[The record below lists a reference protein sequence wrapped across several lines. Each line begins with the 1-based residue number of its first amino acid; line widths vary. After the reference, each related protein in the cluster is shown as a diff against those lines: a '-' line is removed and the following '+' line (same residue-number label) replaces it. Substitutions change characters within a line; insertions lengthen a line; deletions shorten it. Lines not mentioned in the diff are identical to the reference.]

1 MKDNLIPFTPL
12 SELRIK
18 AEDRVKNKQSLQNL
32 HHLNADPAR
41 LIFELEIHQL
51 ELEMQN
57 EELLAAKELA
67 ELAEEKYSELYD
79 YAPIGYLSLNRE
91 GKIAELNFAAA
102 KMLGKERL
110 NLINAGLENFLSV
123 KSRPLFRTFLKN
135 LVLCK
140 VKQTC
145 EVVILIEGRLPVFV
159 RISGV
164 ISHDGK
170 LCLLV
175 LTNES
180 ERIASS
186 KALHDSEA
194 KNSITE
200 GDLRQA
206 QSTAKLG
213 NWKWN
218 LKTQEVFWSDEMYLI
233 YGVRKDTL
241 TGNLGDAIA
250 KVMHPEDLHL
260 VLPSNASAFAM
271 KKPVEYRIIWPDLSV
286 RYIWAAC
293 DDLILDEAGNPI
305 FLTGIAQDIT
315 DRKLAE
321 IELVIA
327 KERAEVSNRLKSA
340 FLANM
345 SHEIRTPMNGI
356 LGFSNLLL
364 EPDLSLE
371 KQKEFIQIINI
382 SGARMLNIINDI
394 VDISKIEAG
403 LMEVDL
409 KEMNI
414 NELID
419 FVSVFLKPE
428 ILAKGLNLNCIN
440 LLPDRNALIVS
451 DYKKIYS
458 ILINLLKN
466 SLKFTDH
473 GSIEIGCSLKQA
485 SSPEQSGNFGYLEFY
500 VKDTGIGIPYNRQEA
515 IFERFIQSDI
525 ADARA
530 FQGAGLGLSISKS
543 YVEILGGRLWV
554 ESSVGKGSTFWF
566 TIPYNPHIVSVSEG
580 MATRSDTDR
589 LTRDKKLKILIVED
603 DETSQLLLKM
613 EVEAYKKVILLAKNG
628 IEAIELCRSN
638 PDLDLVLMDI
648 KLPVMDGYEA
658 TRQIRLFNQ
667 KVVILAQTAADSLS
681 GGRIKALE
689 AGCNDYLCK
698 PFSVYQLYSMINFYF
713 NKPAE
718 SVDLN

>member
-1 MKDNLIPFTPL
+1 MKSNLIRLTPL
-12 SELRIK
+12 KELRSK
-18 AEDRVKNKQSLQNL
+18 AEDRVKNKQPFLNL
-32 HHLNADPAR
+32 HHMSADPAR
-41 LIFELEIHQL
+41 LIFELEIHQV

-57 EELLAAKELA
+57 EELIAAKELA

-79 YAPIGYLSLNRE
+79 YAPTGYLSLNRE
-91 GKIAELNFAAA
+91 GEIVELNFAAA
-102 KMLGKERL
+102 NMLGKERL
-110 NLINAGLENFLSV
+110 NLMNAGLENFLSA
-123 KSRPLFRTFLKN
+123 KSRPLFQAFLKN
-135 LVLCK
+135 LVLRK
-140 VKQTC
+140 VKHTC
-145 EVVILIEGRLPVFV
+145 EVVILIEGHQPVFV
-159 RISGV
+159 RINGV
-164 ISHDGK
+164 MSHDGK

-194 KNSITE
+194 KNNITE

-218 LKTQEVFWSDEMYLI
+218 LRTEEVIWSDEMYII
-233 YGVRKDTL
+233 YGVSRDTL

-260 VLPSNASAFAM
+260 VLPSNAGAFAT
-271 KKPVEYRIIWPDLSV
+271 KKPVEYRIIWPDLSI

-327 KERAEVSNRLKSA
+327 KERAEESNRLKSA

-364 EPDLSLE
+364 EPDLSFE
-371 KQKEFIQIINI
+371 KQKEFIEIINK

-403 LMEVDL
+403 LMEVDV
-409 KEMNI
+409 KEMNV
-414 NELID
+414 NELIN
-419 FVSVFLKPE
+419 FVCVFLSPE
-428 ILAKGLNLNCIN
+428 ILAKGLKLNCIN

-458 ILINLLKN
+458 VLINLLKN

-485 SSPEQSGNFGYLEFY
+485 TSPEHSGHLAYLEFY
-500 VKDTGIGIPYNRQEA
+500 VKDTGIGIPFNRQKA
-515 IFERFIQSDI
+515 IFERFVQSDI
-525 ADARA
+525 SDARA

-566 TIPYNPHIVSVSEG
+566 TIPYNPHIVPASEG
-580 MATRSDTDR
+580 MVPRSDTDR
-589 LTRDKKLKILIVED
+589 MTRDKKLKILIVED

-638 PDLDLVLMDI
+638 PDIDLILMDI

-658 TRQIRLFNQ
+658 TRQIRLFNE

-689 AGCNDYLCK
+689 AGCNDYLSK
-698 PFSVYQLYSMINFYF
+698 PFSVYQLYAMINFYF